1 MGTRTNRNKIIQ
13 KRNKTMFR
21 FILLFIFFGIIVI
34 MFSSRLALKLFTNVD
49 NVIAEGKNDEDNKSS
64 NENNH
69 YDSYADDVAFLE
81 KYLKQQQLGQMP
93 DDADGKKIVYLT
105 FDDGPSETVT
115 PKILDILKEE
125 EIKATFFVLGS
136 SVDSSK
142 SSKMILKR
150 EFLEGHAIGNHTY
163 SHDYDYLY
171 PNRGVNTENFMNDIE
186 KTNESLKSVLGED
199 FSTRVIR
206 FPGGYMSWADPNGI
220 DDVLKQYGYYHVDWN
235 SLSKDSEGGYKSA
248 EQLIEEVK
256 VSVSGREKAVI
267 LMHDN
272 YGKEETAKALPQ
284 IIDYLKQEGYEFRTM
299 K

>member
-13 KRNKTMFR
+13 KRNKTIFK
-21 FILLFIFFGIIVI
+21 FILLFIFFGIIMI
-34 MFSSRLALKLFTNVD
+34 MFSARLALKIFTNVD
-49 NVIAEGKNDEDNKSS
+49 NVIAEGKNDENDKSS
-64 NENNH
+64 NADNH

-93 DDADGKKIVYLT
+93 DDADGRKVVYLT

-115 PKILDILKEE
+115 PKILDILKEKE
-125 EIKATFFVLGS
+125 VKATFFVLGS
-136 SVDSSK
+136 SVDSSEF
-142 SSKMILKR
+142 SKMILKR
-150 EFLEGHAIGNHTY
+150 EFSDGHAIGNHTY
-163 SHDYDYLY
+163 SHDYEYLY
-171 PNRGVNTENFMNDIE
+171 PNRVVNTENFMKDIE
-186 KTNESLKSVLGED
+186 KTNNSLKEVLGEN

-206 FPGGYMSWADPNGI
+206 FPGGYVSWADPNGI

-235 SLSKDSEGGYKSA
+235 SLSKDAEGEYKSS

-256 VSVSGREKAVI
+256 SSVSGKEKAVV

-284 IIDYLKQEGYEFRTM
+284 IIDYLREEGYEFRTV